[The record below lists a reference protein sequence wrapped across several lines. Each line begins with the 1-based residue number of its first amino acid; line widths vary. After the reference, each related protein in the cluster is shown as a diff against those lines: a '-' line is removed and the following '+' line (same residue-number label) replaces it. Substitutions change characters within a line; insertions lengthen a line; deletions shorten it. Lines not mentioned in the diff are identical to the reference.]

1 MFFGFGDGYTEDE
14 SRLHM
19 SPWLLQRINEVSSG
33 KRKDSVIPVVITINP
48 TDYYQ
53 YISDYQK
60 DMASAGVSIVKQTGS
75 TIEVKTPISQLIKL
89 GTFNAFTKFEA
100 STGAGSFLSPIA
112 GEIPGTGVQAPS
124 PEKKLTLTGPGGFL
138 QQTQWGL
145 PMWSWSVIVLGLG
158 VIFIGLR
165 LRKKK

>member
-1 MFFGFGDGYTEDE
+1 
-14 SRLHM
+14 M
-19 SPWLLQRINEVSSG
+19 SPWLLQRINEVTSG
-33 KRKDSVIPVVITINP
+33 KRKDSQIPISITINP

-60 DMASAGVSIVKQTGS
+60 DMASAGVVVTKQTGS

-100 STGAGSFLSPIA
+100 STGAGSFLVPIV
-112 GEIPGTGVQAPS
+112 GEIPGTGAQAPK
-124 PEKKLTLTGPGGFL
+124 PETKLGITSGFL

-145 PMWSWSVIVLGLG
+145 PVWSWLAIASGLT

-165 LRKKK
+165 LRKKTS